1 MDARPSGAMSIA
13 DRLSALRKRS
23 RQHPRARRP
32 TEIDGL
38 GRRVL
43 QAREQ
48 AGLTRKELAQRLD
61 VQLLTVGRLER
72 EADDATPYLP
82 AIAAATGRPEDWF
95 AQAPDAGGSDASQ
108 QPPEAS
114 AAALTPA
121 RADTLSTV
129 ILAALALLLLIRVF
143 TELIPV
149 LPRAGNFID
158 IPILVVLLLAA
169 ATRGASGTH
178 TRGLL
183 PPLVICFLFLV
194 VFSVSTMTNLS
205 RVEPAPA
212 MMFLYGFLGPVGL
225 FWAVHRLWVPGS
237 ALRLSRV
244 LVALGVLQLIIA
256 FGVQL
261 PQYLASRNPDVI
273 TGTFGENPYQLVFF
287 LLVLIGLFA
296 GIFTFENRRPVSKA
310 VPALLLG
317 VLAVIFLAQY
327 RALLITTVLT
337 IVLLS
342 AVLGTAR
349 ARGALIAIL
358 ATAGLLMT
366 LAYVVQNVPE
376 LKFDSAVEQSRSDP
390 TFFLKTRFATTSVL
404 GTLYSDEPRF
414 AITGTGPGTYSSR
427 GWQTFAL
434 AGAVASKSN
443 NVAGAYVKA
452 LTNGRPYRT
461 DVSDKYVL
469 PQLRDAE
476 VVQGSFALTSPFSS
490 YLSLLAEV
498 GVLGFVLLV
507 ALYLWAF
514 AYSLRMTLASVRTAE
529 DGDPLPALLCASTVA
544 FFVLLQ
550 MAVLENWFE
559 VTRLTFLS
567 WIIFAV
573 VTKEFEARK
582 LRA

>member
-1 MDARPSGAMSIA
+1 M
-13 DRLSALRKRS
+13 
-23 RQHPRARRP
+23 
-32 TEIDGL
+32 
-38 GRRVL
+38 
-43 QAREQ
+43 
-48 AGLTRKELAQRLD
+48 
-61 VQLLTVGRLER
+61 
-72 EADDATPYLP
+72 
-82 AIAAATGRPEDWF
+82 
-95 AQAPDAGGSDASQ
+95 
-108 QPPEAS
+108 
-114 AAALTPA
+114 
-121 RADTLSTV
+121 
-129 ILAALALLLLIRVF
+129 
-143 TELIPV
+143 
-149 LPRAGNFID
+149 
-158 IPILVVLLLAA
+158 
-169 ATRGASGTH
+169 
-178 TRGLL
+178 
-183 PPLVICFLFLV
+183 
-194 VFSVSTMTNLS
+194 
-205 RVEPAPA
+205 
-212 MMFLYGFLGPVGL
+212 
-225 FWAVHRLWVPGS
+225 
-237 ALRLSRV
+237 
-244 LVALGVLQLIIA
+244 
-256 FGVQL
+256 
-261 PQYLASRNPDVI
+261 
-273 TGTFGENPYQLVFF
+273 
-287 LLVLIGLFA
+287 
-296 GIFTFENRRPVSKA
+296 
-310 VPALLLG
+310 
-317 VLAVIFLAQY
+317 
-327 RALLITTVLT
+327 
-337 IVLLS
+337 LLS

-349 ARGALIAIL
+349 GRGALIAIL

-376 LKFDSAVEQSRSDP
+376 LKFDSAIEQSRDDP
-390 TFFLKTRFATTSVL
+390 MFFLKTRLKTTSVL

-452 LTNGRPYRT
+452 LTDGRPYTT
-461 DVSDKYVL
+461 DVSDKYVV

-514 AYSLRMTLASVRTAE
+514 AYSLRMTLTSVRTAE